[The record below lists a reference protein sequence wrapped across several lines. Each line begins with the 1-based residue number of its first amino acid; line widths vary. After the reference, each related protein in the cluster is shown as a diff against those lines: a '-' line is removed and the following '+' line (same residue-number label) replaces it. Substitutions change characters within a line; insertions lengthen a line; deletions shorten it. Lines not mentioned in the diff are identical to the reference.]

1 MSVKHSEQEVR
12 AKDTAA
18 VFDTD
23 MNSRQDMEDAYNEL
37 LDTLATEIL
46 NGRKSDNFKE
56 LVEKMAVIG
65 DYSAQNKFLIK
76 VQNNDVVGPFNGYNQ
91 WKNQYGRVP
100 EKGSSALWIL
110 APKLINFCIE
120 SDDPCKY
127 CDECD
132 DHCEDTRKKLVG
144 YRGVKTFAYS
154 QTVELDEEEKPD
166 DVSEVQTVSAKDPS
180 SELSSKQLQTWY
192 TTLSQNMDE
201 TVTTV
206 SDQSNW
212 DPVDT
217 PSGYYSP
224 NTDEIHIRDFEIG
237 SEKRTDESKLSTLV
251 HECAHAL
258 LHDSSSANA
267 ELEAESVAYLVCN
280 RLGIETE
287 SGVYISTHLQNQI
300 SEDSDIEDVK
310 ELIEDSI
317 ARIDDAATEI
327 FERIQE

>member
-12 AKDTAA
+12 GKAA
-18 VFDTD
+18 VFDKD

-46 NGRKSDNFKE
+46 EGRKSDNFTE
-56 LVEKMAVIG
+56 FVEKMAVIG

-110 APKLINFCIE
+110 APKLINFCTE
-120 SDDPCKY
+120 SDDPAKY
-127 CDECD
+127 CDECSGD
-132 DHCEDTRKKLVG
+132 CEDTRKKLVG

-154 QTVELDEEEKPD
+154 QTVELDDDEKPA
-166 DVSEVQTVSAKDPS
+166 DVSDVETISVKDPS
-180 SELSSKQLQTWY
+180 SDISAEQLQTWY
-192 TTLSQNMDE
+192 KTLSQNMD
-201 TVTTV
+201 VPINTV
-206 SDQSNW
+206 SDQANW
-212 DPVDT
+212 SPVDT

-224 NTDEIHIRDFEIG
+224 NKNEINIRAFGIG
-237 SEKRTDESKLSTLV
+237 SETRTEEAKLSTLI

-258 LHDSSSANA
+258 LHDSASSNA
-267 ELEAESVAYLVCN
+267 ELEAESVAYLVCK

-300 SEDSDIEDVK
+300 SEESDIEDVK
-310 ELIEDSI
+310 ELIEDSV
-317 ARIDDAATEI
+317 ARIDETATKI
-327 FERIQE
+327 FERIQA